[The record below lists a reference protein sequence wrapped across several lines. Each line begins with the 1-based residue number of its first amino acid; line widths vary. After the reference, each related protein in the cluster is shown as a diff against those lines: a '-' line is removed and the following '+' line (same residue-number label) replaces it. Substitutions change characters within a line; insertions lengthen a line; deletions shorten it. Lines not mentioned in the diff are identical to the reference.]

1 MKGSSHTYAATATDE
16 EVAAMSQTSDGHLD
30 ELEQEEMARLYDTV
44 RRALK
49 YRRLPQAL
57 EAAQELLAKHPDS
70 TTAHELMGDVLAAQ
84 GKRTQA
90 RDEYR
95 RSLDLEP
102 ANADAERKWAELMLH
117 IGEADR
123 TRDMLQA
130 GRFEEIRGA
139 GRKDPTGA
147 VMRSVFFPGLGQLY
161 NGDYEKGIIAVLAG
175 LPLFGLALWG
185 LVGLVAASFPRNP
198 EPMSAFDTAL
208 AIVGIFG
215 YGLLVAWSVWD
226 AWQVGGRESG
236 ETN

>member
-1 MKGSSHTYAATATDE
+1 
-16 EVAAMSQTSDGHLD
+16 MSQASDGDLG

-44 RRALK
+44 RRALQ
-49 YRRLPQAL
+49 YRRIPQAVQ
-57 EAAQELLAKHPDS
+57 AAEELVQKHPES

-102 ANADAERKWAELMLH
+102 ANADAERKWAEVMLR

-123 TRDMLQA
+123 TRDALQA
-130 GRFEEIRGA
+130 GRFDEIRGA
-139 GRKDPTGA
+139 SRKDATGA
-147 VMRSVFFPGLGQLY
+147 VMRSMFFPGLGQLY
-161 NGDYEKGIIAVLAG
+161 NGDYEKGIITVLVG

-208 AIVGIFG
+208 AIVGMFG
-215 YGLLVAWSVWD
+215 YGVLVVWSVWD
-226 AWQVGGRESG
+226 AWQVGGREGGRS
-236 ETN
+236 E